1 LLIFVPNSN
10 IFFNLTPLILW
21 SSASSKTMRKAQIYR
36 CWDAADKKRA
46 GQLTISEFRDSMDV
60 LWENDFFEDEVP

>member
-1 LLIFVPNSN
+1 
-10 IFFNLTPLILW
+10 
-21 SSASSKTMRKAQIYR
+21 MRKAQIYR